1 MFKCI
6 PIFKGCNR
14 QVEFVDKRHCSL
26 PSVPEEILRYSR
38 TLEELFL
45 DANHIRDLPKNF
57 FRLHRLRKL
66 GLSDNEIARLPPD
79 IQNFENLVELD
90 VSRNDIP
97 DIPDDIKH
105 LQNLQ
110 VADFSS
116 NPIPKLPAGFS
127 QLKNL
132 TVLGLNDMSLT
143 TLPVDFGSLT
153 QLESL
158 ELRENLLK
166 HLPESIRQLT
176 KLKRLD
182 LGDNE
187 IEELPPYLGYLPGL
201 HELWLDHN
209 QLERLPPEIGLLTN
223 LTYLDVSENRLEKL
237 PNEIGG
243 LVNLTDLDLAQNLLE
258 TLPDGVAKLSRL
270 TILKLDQNRLQKLN
284 PTIGCCESMQELI
297 LTENFLSEL
306 PVSIGQMT
314 KLSNLNVDRNA
325 LEYLP
330 AEIGNCANLG
340 VLSLRD
346 NKLKRLPPEL
356 GNCTVLH
363 VLDVS
368 GNQLQYLP
376 YTLVNLQLK
385 AVWLSENQAQPLL
398 TFQPDT
404 DEATGE
410 QVLTCFLL
418 PQQEYQPITPA
429 RELETDSDGW
439 EEREA
444 SRTHSVKFSEEST
457 QEKDTPFVRQ
467 NTPHPK
473 ELKAKAHKLF
483 AKDRSRPED
492 GNLDTVS
499 EEASTKFAVSGTA
512 RIGANSTIVE
522 NIAETKPIYEN
533 HQQQPV
539 SPKTPT
545 TAISFAPQPVIAQT
559 AGTQPQSAVNAATVH
574 EPIASVAPEHG
585 NAAVVVAAAAVTA
598 AASVTGDE
606 EEEDFDESERRV
618 GFQVEG
624 EDDDFYKRPMKL
636 HRRDTPHHLKNK
648 RVQHNLT
655 DKKSSEILANALN
668 QEKKTSQLAPVQS
681 PIQEN
686 EAAEQSEQQQ
696 LQQQQPF
703 AAPISPIPPPTVPGP
718 LSAGQLLDDAVD
730 GLTELRLEQY
740 EIHIERTT
748 AGLGLSIAGGRG
760 STPFKGD
767 DEGIFISRVTEGG
780 PADLAGLKVGDKVL
794 KVNGINV
801 VDADHYQAVQV
812 LKACGAVL
820 VLVVEREVT
829 RLIGHPVFSEDGS
842 VSQISVE
849 TRPLAAAQQHEK
861 FIPAPI
867 EIIPEQQQLQQ
878 QQQIQQAPA
887 NFNSYQANV
896 FTTPATATA
905 AGPTNAANLSQ
916 QQQQQLQPQHV
927 GVGATNGVLENGKD
941 APLSY
946 LQLHTTLIRDQIGQG
961 LGFSIAGGKGSPP
974 FKDGCD
980 GIFISRITE
989 GGLAHRDG
997 KIMVGDRV
1005 MAINGNDMTNACHD
1019 AAVQCLTEPQRFVR
1033 LVLQREYRGPLEAPL
1048 SPRSPAVLNS
1058 LSPSGYLANRPANF
1072 NRSIGDMISEQAQ
1085 TNLQHAP
1092 TAAPI
1097 LAQQQQQQYPA
1108 QQQFNYTNQPSAYE
1122 INKTVTIPN
1131 ATAAATTLTSASVG
1145 GNNAPK
1151 TNGFTTAATTVP
1163 YQQPQQQQQQQQQ
1176 IDKVTGQPVPAPRR
1190 ANSIPLGD
1198 APAEATPA
1206 NGNAAQ
1212 PPDSA
1217 NKPTA
1222 TPTAGPNTA
1231 ADASAETQ
1239 VPPLRPLTSEDFQ
1252 AMIPAHFLSGGSQHQ
1267 VNVARGNEVGVGPS
1281 VTVTVN
1287 KAVPDLPMFPAA
1299 PTELGRIT
1307 ETITKSTFTETV
1319 MTRVTD
1325 NHLAEPLI
1333 SEEVILPKNQGSLG
1347 FSIIGGTDHSCV
1359 PFGSHEPGI
1368 FISHVVPDGIAHKCG
1383 KLRMGDRI
1391 LKVNDVDISRA
1402 THQEAVMELL
1412 KPGDD
1417 IKLTIQHDPLPP
1429 GFQEITISKA
1439 EGERLG
1445 MHIKGGLN
1453 GQRGNPC
1460 DPTDEGVFVSKI
1472 NSVGA
1477 ARRDGRLKVGMR
1489 LLEVNG
1495 HSLLG
1500 ISHQDAVNV
1509 LRNAGNEIHLIACK
1523 GYDKSNLIHSIGAAG
1538 GMSTGFNTTGSRQG
1552 SRASETGSELSQSQS
1567 MSSLD
1572 RDEDERIRQDFE
1584 VFTPKTESNN
1594 DPSVLAS
1601 VAALAHS
1608 PTTPPSAGALPQQHA
1623 AESDTSKSSAPPP
1636 PTATTPQDAL
1646 ATFAN
1651 ADKTLVQSK
1660 EKSTPEKVLEIV
1672 RAADAFTSVPPK
1684 SPAEH
1689 HDQDKIQK
1697 TTTVVISKHTL
1708 DTNPSPA
1715 LAAASTPTHTS
1726 PTTLPTAGTT
1736 ASTTNTT
1743 TTSPPVS
1750 PALATASSRDV
1761 AATAASGKTVAAPP
1775 TQQQNIQQRRT
1786 PTPTSIH
1793 KTRTEPI
1800 AKPTDSRQNQSI
1812 APTTNKATKAEP
1824 IYIIDDEEEEEED
1837 AAEEEEEEEPAD
1849 EHGDDIDGDED
1860 VFDTYS
1866 PNASADQGDTDSD
1879 YFDRPR
1885 PSPRY
1890 TSDSENDYRP
1900 QRPNHE
1906 RLGNISG
1913 RSTPDLSGSAYGG
1926 HRKSVSF
1933 DLSGDERSK
1942 SDYERSRTPD
1952 GYSRYYDSE
1961 QEYGSARP
1969 RLPRKGILRS
1979 ASPSSSNNS
1988 TLERCRR
1995 PEKLPPIVPTVA
2007 RIKEI
2012 DSPTLQHVRSSSP
2025 LASRGGSGSSGYR
2038 SPPPPPEKVTVSTEI
2053 ERENPF
2059 REAFLDNSK
2068 SDEYTE
2074 LAKAMSKSPSALR
2087 SPREQF
2093 FFGSKSTEN
2102 LLGAERSASSG
2113 RSTPSTVVSAQSKS
2127 TEDLLSSSTGAKP
2140 KRIPPPILP
2149 KPKTKKAEL
2158 VHNIA
2163 LDAFQKA
2170 DVGYGDF
2177 TVFEHDPT
2185 TNTIHEIRSPPPP
2198 TTPTVPI
2205 TPPPVGGSA
2214 KLPVRVKT
2222 PRSPSR
2228 PRESPP
2234 PPPVNYST
2242 MPKLP
2247 SPSPH
2252 VKKSEET
2259 YYLEVLPPPPPLSD
2273 DEIPPSQRRHTE
2285 FIHEN
2290 SPDHILVTED
2300 EHRTIM
2306 LHENEVRN
2314 QLRGASRK
2322 SQIPELGAP
2331 HEEAPPVPHYASIKH
2346 SVNPFIDSSDDNF
2359 DSLPLPPPPEHLIS
2373 SAALNPGCDSS
2384 SHCDSESSTIN
2395 IASPISSIT
2404 SPNANM
2410 QPRLDLLTS
2419 AATLQAGIPSN
2430 NPLSPTQI
2438 FPTAQILPVQ
2448 YTQLPQPQQPNTTH
2462 ILTGQLVPNSASH
2475 HFSNSPQNQSLFT
2488 VGGLVLLPQA
2498 QFTAATSQV
2507 SSSSSSSL
2515 VTTPIFLTTSGGA
2528 TSATTGVYMK
2538 PQQLQQRSPQLHL
2551 HQRTVLSP
2559 TSDSIT
2565 TTKVPKSVSDK
2576 KRFFESAMEDQHKP
2590 SQKTEK
2596 VFSFLSK
2603 DEVEKLRQ
2611 EEERKI
2617 ATLRRDK
2624 KTGLLDGAAANGN
2637 DEYDA
2642 SNNNSA
2648 AANSAAHAATIP
2660 CLVGEHRKLQQ
2671 QQPHDGGT
2679 YGANY
2684 DYDDDDR
2691 RLVVDHRHVLRD
2703 TIVER
2708 DNCDADDMSVAECTT
2723 ITTTTT
2729 TTRIESLTTPP
2740 PTPATPPTPAAQSQS
2755 QPQALVKSGEATEPP
2770 TIRLKLEK
2778 PKKSKKTKA
2787 KSKEA
2792 AKAPSVSTTPTDEGV
2807 AVELVAHRKA
2817 PPPPTQPAQAN
2828 AQPPAQPAA
2837 PEWVATPLAAF
2848 KSPALVKSLTES
2860 TPSAA
2865 ATTTATATPV
2875 TIAQS
2880 FKPQVDTAL
2889 APSVATIAPAPAP
2902 RTTSTQQ
2909 LSSTV
2914 AQFVDIE
2921 RQHADVP
2928 SDYNDA
2934 EDTASSIESVI
2945 AATTPLAILSTSTTR
2960 LPNQQKPSLLPKPK
2974 VKVVIPPALLLQQTQ
2989 QQQQQQEEEQQQDTS
3004 PTTPS
3009 SRIPIRTANA
3019 ERRALK
3025 AAAAAAAV
3033 GGAVAGTQVEAAA
3046 TSVVVERSS
3055 DAVQHEQS
3063 PSNGL
3068 KSKAMINAEKRASWR
3083 AARLRSLEQGAQEA
3097 QSVIQNMNKIADD
3110 LLTTPVATEQTKKI
3124 VFPKIAIKSSDG
3136 PVIIREREKILDE
3149 KIVRRTEEVPCPLTG
3164 RPQLRTVEYIEK
3176 TIETEVETCQEKII
3190 SLELQD
3196 PENDD
3201 NDSDDG
3207 GKDKISNPFASLQ
3220 HAASANQQSATVLA
3234 AVTQAIT
3241 TVEDE
3246 TLEDEE
3252 PPELLRET
3260 ALLDTVDEDDDEED
3274 EEDDD
3279 DDDEDEDDDDDSEE
3293 EEEDEDEED
3302 AASIVTVHAN
3312 NEKLFLRTDDDS
3324 GPSDDFDSIG
3334 MFGPSSIDSVSSISK
3349 LRIQPVPITIHQ
3361 TLAKEVVVTAP
3372 VVPAGVRTTT
3382 KTDYPAHSITTAS
3395 TIVEVVNPLITGEGQ
3410 VKSLAV
3416 GSTAQR
3422 EYPIFDNEIEK
3433 SLRSKPYDDHI
3444 EDIARRKGGYDEAA
3458 EDERDDDDEAEE
3470 FSAAATGVLRS
3481 DTFVMPVVRQQQQ
3494 QRPPEELSLNAKM
3507 KNVLVELLEN
3517 ERVKLNLQKSL
3528 EEDEDEQHELAYG
3541 DSDDEQDMVDYVAT
3555 HGANPS
3561 GISRSAARAVSDD
3574 NGNER
3579 LLQELIRDSN
3589 RNTIKKLAV
3598 GYDDEE
3604 SEEDDDV
3611 DEEDEEEESLDSSD
3625 SEEDGEADDDDEAVN
3640 ITFVDGCQVIEN
3652 PNAESTLKL
3661 QKSQT
3666 YTSMKEAD
3674 QTEASKQSG
3683 AAQEDV
3689 DKDIEHTV
3697 EKLQAEQRKLEEITK
3712 QLRKSVENLLADDDE
3727 IATAISQAVIDDE
3740 DDAVIQKPKQNVVH
3754 TVETKTVIGD
3764 DGVKKTIITE
3774 TIRKPEHKQTQRE
3787 PQDEES
3793 GEALF
3798 NKLLHAG
3805 GDHKQIFDQQTG
3817 ESVITTT
3824 TTDAD
3829 GTVTTTTTTISNVIK
3844 SGIPR
3849 AVLLKSEASTAGTS
3863 SSSGSSTSAH
3873 TKPEKQQHSKQKRKG
3888 KNGKK

>member
-418 PQQEYQPITPA
+418 PQQEYQPITPDYPPGLLYRSSEKFDSSEFHVYQQKA

-559 AGTQPQSAVNAATVH
+559 AGTQPQSAVNAVTVH

-606 EEEDFDESERRV
+606 EEEDFDEAERRV

-703 AAPISPIPPPTVPGP
+703 AAPISPIPPPTVPGSLP
-718 LSAGQLLDDAVD
+718 AGQLLDDAVD

-867 EIIPEQQQLQQ
+867 EIIPQQQQLQQ
-878 QQQIQQAPA
+878 QQLQQAPA

-905 AGPTNAANLSQ
+905 AGPTNAANLS

-1108 QQQFNYTNQPSAYE
+1108 QQQFNYTTQPSAYE

-1131 ATAAATTLTSASVG
+1131 TTAAAATLTSASVG

-1163 YQQPQQQQQQQQQ
+1163 YQQPQPQQQQQ

-1222 TPTAGPNTA
+1222 TPTAAGPNPA

-1429 GFQEITISKA
+1429 GFQIEVEILQTEEITISKA

-1538 GMSTGFNTTGSRQG
+1538 GMSTGFNTGSRQG

-1584 VFTPKTESNN
+1584 VFAPKTESNN

-1623 AESDTSKSSAPPP
+1623 AESETSKSSAPP

-1736 ASTTNTT
+1736 ASTTTTT

-1761 AATAASGKTVAAPP
+1761 AAAAASGKTVAAPP

-1793 KTRTEPI
+1793 KTRTETV

-1812 APTTNKATKAEP
+1812 APTTNKVTKAEP
-1824 IYIIDDEEEEEED
+1824 IYIIDDEEEEEEG
-1837 AAEEEEEEEPAD
+1837 AAEEEEEEEHAD
-1849 EHGDDIDGDED
+1849 VHDDVIDGDED

-1900 QRPNHE
+1900 HRPNHE

-2025 LASRGGSGSSGYR
+2025 LPSRGGSSSSGYR
-2038 SPPPPPEKVTVSTEI
+2038 SPPPKPEKVMVSTEI

-2059 REAFLDNSK
+2059 REAFLDSSK

-2205 TPPPVGGSA
+2205 TPPPAGSSA

-2242 MPKLP
+2242 MPKLA
-2247 SPSPH
+2247 SPTPH

-2346 SVNPFIDSSDDNF
+2346 S
-2359 DSLPLPPPPEHLIS
+2359 
-2373 SAALNPGCDSS
+2373 
-2384 SHCDSESSTIN
+2384 
-2395 IASPISSIT
+2395 
-2404 SPNANM
+2404 
-2410 QPRLDLLTS
+2410 PRLDLLSS

-2462 ILTGQLVPNSASH
+2462 ILTGQLVPNSTSH

-2498 QFTAATSQV
+2498 QFTAAASQV

-2515 VTTPIFLTTSGGA
+2515 VTTPIFLATSGGA

-2559 TSDSIT
+2559 TSESIT

-2624 KTGLLDGAAANGN
+2624 KTGLLDGPAANGN

-2648 AANSAAHAATIP
+2648 AANSAAHAATIS
-2660 CLVGEHRKLQQ
+2660 CLAGEHRKLQQ

-2723 ITTTTT
+2723 ITRTTT
-2729 TTRIESLTTPP
+2729 TTRIESPTTPP
-2740 PTPATPPTPAAQSQS
+2740 PTPLTPAAQSQA
-2755 QPQALVKSGEATEPP
+2755 QVLAKSGEAAEPQ
-2770 TIRLKLEK
+2770 TTRLKLEK

-2792 AKAPSVSTTPTDEGV
+2792 TKAASVSSTTPTDDDV
-2807 AVELVAHRKA
+2807 AVGLVAHRKA
-2817 PPPPTQPAQAN
+2817 PPPPTQPTQANTQAPAQA
-2828 AQPPAQPAA
+2828 AAA

-2860 TPSAA
+2860 APSAA
-2865 ATTTATATPV
+2865 SATTTTATATPV
-2875 TIAQS
+2875 TIAQQS

-2889 APSVATIAPAPAP
+2889 APSVATIAPAPTP
-2902 RTTSTQQ
+2902 RTTTAQQ

-2945 AATTPLAILSTSTTR
+2945 AAAPLAILSTSTTR
-2960 LPNQQKPSLLPKPK
+2960 LPSQQKPSLLPKPK
-2974 VKVVIPPALLLQQTQ
+2974 VKVVIPPALLLQQT

-3033 GGAVAGTQVEAAA
+3033 GGAVAGTQVEAA

-3063 PSNGL
+3063 PSNGS

-3110 LLTTPVATEQTKKI
+3110 LLTTPVTA
-3124 VFPKIAIKSSDG
+3124 
-3136 PVIIREREKILDE
+3136 
-3149 KIVRRTEEVPCPLTG
+3149 
-3164 RPQLRTVEYIEK
+3164 
-3176 TIETEVETCQEKII
+3176 EVETCQEKII

-3220 HAASANQQSATVLA
+3220 HAASASQQAATVLA
-3234 AVTQAIT
+3234 AATQAIT
-3241 TVEDE
+3241 TIEDE
-3246 TLEDEE
+3246 TLDDEE

-3279 DDDEDEDDDDDSEE
+3279 DDDEEEDDDEDSEE

-3334 MFGPSSIDSVSSISK
+3334 IFGPSSIDSVSSISK

-3382 KTDYPAHSITTAS
+3382 KTDYPAHSITAAS

-3444 EDIARRKGGYDEAA
+3444 EDIVRRKGGYDEAA
-3458 EDERDDDDEAEE
+3458 EDEPDDDGEAEE

-3481 DTFVMPVVRQQQQ
+3481 DTFVMPTVRQQQQ

-3528 EEDEDEQHELAYG
+3528 EEDEEAQHELAYG
-3541 DSDDEQDMVDYVAT
+3541 DPDDEQDMVDYVAS
-3555 HGANPS
+3555 HGANLS

-3604 SEEDDDV
+3604 SEEDDDG

-3640 ITFVDGCQVIEN
+3640 VTFVDGCQVIEN

-3683 AAQEDV
+3683 AAQEDI

-3697 EKLQAEQRKLEEITK
+3697 EKLQAEQRKLEQITK

-3727 IATAISQAVIDDE
+3727 IATAISQAVIDD
-3740 DDAVIQKPKQNVVH
+3740 DDEVVIKPPKQNVVH

-3849 AVLLKSEASTAGTS
+3849 AVLLKSEASSAGTS
-3863 SSSGSSTSAH
+3863 SSSSTSTH